1 MRHFLA
7 AAPRLDRV
15 DHRAEVPAIFDQ
27 GQVGTCVA
35 CAVGY
40 YDKTFQAQ
48 RENHWGM
55 NHDDHRFSPLF
66 IYSQRSDAGTDVG
79 MTIRQAMKIVNQE
92 GVCSLKAMPYREDG
106 IDQKP
111 TLAQRKAARPYRSRS
126 FARIASLGEAE
137 LYLRNNCFVAAL
149 MVHES
154 FMDAPRGRIPMP
166 TEDDPFVGGHALC
179 FVGFE
184 RRRQQ
189 LIFTNFWGPAWGDS
203 GFGYITYDV
212 FQALLTDAWGMVRRA
227 GFSTGRKRLSRPG
240 NTFSTGGCRETRN
253 GCSKSNV
260 PD

>member
-15 DHRAEVPAIFDQ
+15 DHRAEMPAISDQ

-55 NHDDHRFSPLF
+55 NHDDHRFCPLF

-111 TLAQRKAARPYRSRS
+111 TLAQRKAARPHRSRS

-154 FMDAPRGRIPMP
+154 FMGTPGAHPDAHGRRP
-166 TEDDPFVGGHALC
+166 L
-179 FVGFE
+179 
-184 RRRQQ
+184 RRR
-189 LIFTNFWGPAWGDS
+189 PR
-203 GFGYITYDV
+203 
-212 FQALLTDAWGMVRRA
+212 ALLRRLRA
-227 GFSTGRKRLSRPG
+227 TAAAADLHQLLGPGLGRFGLRLHHLRRFSGTSDGCLGDGATRRILHRPQAPEPARQYVLHRRL
-240 NTFSTGGCRETRN
+240 
-253 GCSKSNV
+253 
-260 PD
+260 